1 MRISRRSP
9 YSNWRVLSGVPIGVE
24 FGESGGLRLSFVSRR
39 SRSNADIIF
48 FDRKEDFFLN
58 NLKEKGKKVE
68 VDFDYNSG
76 NNPDFL
82 SVDQIK
88 KTL

>member
-1 MRISRRSP
+1 M
-9 YSNWRVLSGVPIGVE
+9 V
-24 FGESGGLRLSFVSRR
+24 
-39 SRSNADIIF
+39 IF

-58 NLKEKGKKVE
+58 NLKEKGKVE
-68 VDFDYNSG
+68 ADFDFNSG